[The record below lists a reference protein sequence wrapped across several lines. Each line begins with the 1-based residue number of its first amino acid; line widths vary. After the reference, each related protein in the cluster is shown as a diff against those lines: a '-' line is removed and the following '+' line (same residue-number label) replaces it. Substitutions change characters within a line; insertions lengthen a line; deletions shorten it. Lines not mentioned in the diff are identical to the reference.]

1 MRTLAQCG
9 GALRLTVVP
18 WRWSLVAHCGAVWC
32 PFDFQVSRSSGTRA
46 LPALKAEAWN
56 NAKDGLESKLHK
68 RTAEEAIRSA
78 GWPGITS
85 RNGLESHC
93 TEEAALSAE
102 EGGRELRP
110 GRAGVQARC

>member
-1 MRTLAQCG
+1 
-9 GALRLTVVP
+9 
-18 WRWSLVAHCGAVWC
+18 VWC

-78 GWPGITS
+78 GWAGD
-85 RNGLESHC
+85 NV
-93 TEEAALSAE
+93 
-102 EGGRELRP
+102 EG
-110 GRAGVQARC
+110 